1 MRRCKMKVKQLYER
15 LERRIPA
22 SLSEEW
28 DNDGIMCCS
37 EPDREVNNVLI
48 TLDVTEDIVDY
59 AISHEFDLI
68 LSHHPLIFKPLKSVT
83 EDSHV
88 ARKVIKL
95 IKHDI
100 SVMSFHT
107 RADKVEGG
115 VNDTLADILGI
126 KDAVPFGEGFLGRIG
141 TLEEE
146 LTMEDF
152 SYLLKGLLDCDGVK
166 VSDALIPVQKVAV
179 VGGDG
184 KSYVGAALR
193 AGADTFVSGR
203 IGYNV
208 MAEAG
213 EMGINLIEAGHFF
226 TEQPV
231 TQFFQTLLHRLDS
244 EMYVEIMDSNVI
256 KLI

>member
-1 MRRCKMKVKQLYER
+1 MTVKTIYEK
-15 LERRIPA
+15 LCERIPEDLREA
-22 SLSEEW
+22 W
-28 DNDGIMCCS
+28 DNDGLMCS
-37 EPDREVNNVLI
+37 SDDSREVQRTLI

-59 AISHEFDLI
+59 AISHDLDLI
-68 LSHHPLIFKPLKSVT
+68 VSHHPLIFKPLTSVT

-95 IKHDI
+95 IKNDI

-126 KDAVPFGEGFLGRIG
+126 KDAVPFGEGDLGRIG
-141 TLEEE
+141 TLAEE
-146 LTMEDF
+146 LNMEDF

-166 VSDALIPVQKVAV
+166 VSDALIPVQRVAV

-184 KSYVGAALR
+184 KSYVSAALK

-226 TEQPV
+226 TEHPV
-231 TQFFQTLLHRLDS
+231 TQFFQTLLHRLDPD
-244 EMYVEIMDSNVI
+244 MYVEIMDSNVI
-256 KLI
+256 RLI

>member
-1 MRRCKMKVKQLYER
+1 MTVRELYKKLNE
-15 LERRIPA
+15 RIPED
-22 SLSEEW
+22 LREDW
-28 DNDGIMCCS
+28 DNDGLMCS
-37 EPDREVNNVLI
+37 SDDSLEVKRALI

-59 AISHEFDLI
+59 AISHDIDLI
-68 LSHHPLIFKPLKSVT
+68 VSHHPLIFKPLKSVT
-83 EDSHV
+83 EEGHV
-88 ARKVIKL
+88 SRKVIKL
-95 IKHDI
+95 IKNDI

-107 RADKVEGG
+107 RADKVDGG
-115 VNDTLADILGI
+115 VNDTLADILGL
-126 KDAVPFGEGFLGRIG
+126 KNTVPFGEGNLGRIG
-141 TLEEE
+141 TLREE
-146 LTMEDF
+146 LSMEDF

-166 VSDALIPVQKVAV
+166 VSDACIPVQRVAV

-184 KSYVGAALR
+184 KSYVQSALL

-226 TEQPV
+226 TEHPV
-231 TQFFQTLLHRLDS
+231 TQFFQTILHRLDPD
-244 EMYVEIMDSNVI
+244 MYVEIMDSNVI

>member
-1 MRRCKMKVKQLYER
+1 MTVRTIYEK
-15 LERRIPA
+15 LCERIPED
-22 SLSEEW
+22 LREIW
-28 DNDGIMCCS
+28 DNDGLMCS
-37 EPDREVNNVLI
+37 SDDSREVKRALV

-59 AISHEFDLI
+59 ATSHDIDLI
-68 LSHHPLIFKPLKSVT
+68 VSHHPLIFKPLTSVT

-95 IKHDI
+95 IKNDVSVI
-100 SVMSFHT
+100 SLHT

-115 VNDTLADILGI
+115 VNDILADILGM
-126 KDAVPFGEGFLGRIG
+126 KDAEPFGEGGLGRIG
-141 TLEEE
+141 TLKEE
-146 LTMEDF
+146 LNMEDF

-166 VSDALIPVQKVAV
+166 VADALIPVQRVAV

-184 KSYVGAALR
+184 KSFVSDALK

-203 IGYNV
+203 IAYNV

-213 EMGINLIEAGHFF
+213 EMGINLLEAGHFF

-231 TQFFQTLLHRLDS
+231 TQFFQALLHRLDPD
-244 EMYVEIMDSNVI
+244 MYIEIIDSNVI
-256 KLI
+256 RLI

>member
-1 MRRCKMKVKQLYER
+1 MTVRTIYEK
-15 LERRIPA
+15 LCERIPED
-22 SLSEEW
+22 LREIW
-28 DNDGIMCCS
+28 DNDGLMCS
-37 EPDREVNNVLI
+37 SDDGREVKRALV

-59 AISHEFDLI
+59 AISHNIDLI
-68 LSHHPLIFKPLKSVT
+68 VSHHPLIFKPLTSVT

-95 IKHDI
+95 IKNDV

-115 VNDTLADILGI
+115 VNDILAEILGL
-126 KDAVPFGEGFLGRIG
+126 KNVAPFGEGDLGRIG
-141 TLEEE
+141 TLPEE
-146 LTMEDF
+146 LNMEDF

-166 VSDALIPVQKVAV
+166 VADALIPVQRVAV

-184 KSYVGAALR
+184 KSFVSDALK

-213 EMGINLIEAGHFF
+213 EMGINLLEAGHFF

-231 TQFFQTLLHRLDS
+231 TQFFQALLHRLDPD
-244 EMYVEIMDSNVI
+244 MYIEIMDSNVI
-256 KLI
+256 RLI

>member
-1 MRRCKMKVKQLYER
+1 MTVKEIYEK
-15 LERRIPA
+15 LCQRIP
-22 SLSEEW
+22 EELREDW
-28 DNDGIMCCS
+28 DNDGLMCS
-37 EPDREVNNVLI
+37 SDDSLDVKRALI

-59 AISHEFDLI
+59 AIANGIELI
-68 LSHHPLIFKPLKSVT
+68 VSHHPLIFRPLKSVT
-83 EDSHV
+83 EDGHIS
-88 ARKVIKL
+88 RKVIKL
-95 IKHDI
+95 IKNDI
-100 SVMSFHT
+100 SVISLHT

-115 VNDTLADILGI
+115 VNDTLCDILGI
-126 KDAVPFGEGFLGRIG
+126 KNAIPFGDGFLGRIG
-141 TLEEE
+141 TLDEE

-166 VSDALIPVQKVAV
+166 VSDACIPVQKVAV

-184 KSYVGAALR
+184 KSYVEAALR

-203 IGYNV
+203 IGYNT

-213 EMGINLIEAGHFF
+213 EMGINLIEAGHYF

-244 EMYVEIMDSNVI
+244 DMYVEIIDSNVI

>member
-1 MRRCKMKVKQLYER
+1 MTVKTIYEK
-15 LERRIPA
+15 LSERIP
-22 SLSEEW
+22 EELREVW
-28 DNDGIMCCS
+28 DNDGLMCS
-37 EPDREVNNVLI
+37 SDDSREVKSALI

-59 AISHEFDLI
+59 AIAHGFDLI
-68 LSHHPLIFKPLKSVT
+68 VSHHPLIFKPLASVT

-95 IKHDI
+95 IKNDI

-115 VNDTLADILGI
+115 VNDILAEMLGMQ
-126 KDAVPFGEGFLGRIG
+126 DVEPFGEGDLGRIG
-141 TLEEE
+141 TLKEE
-146 LTMEDF
+146 LNMEDF

-166 VSDALIPVQKVAV
+166 VADALIPVQRVAV

-184 KSYVGAALR
+184 KSYVSAALK

-213 EMGINLIEAGHFF
+213 EMGINLLEAGHFF
-226 TEQPV
+226 TEHPV
-231 TQFFQTLLHRLDS
+231 TQFFQSLLHRLDPNMS
-244 EMYVEIMDSNVI
+244 VQIMDSNVI
-256 KLI
+256 RLI

>member
-1 MRRCKMKVKQLYER
+1 MNVKELYEK
-15 LERRIPA
+15 LCERIPEYLA
-22 SLSEEW
+22 EEW
-28 DNDGIMCCS
+28 DNDGLMCCS
-37 EPDREVNNVLI
+37 DDQREVNRALV

-59 AISHEFDLI
+59 AVSHNFDLI
-68 LSHHPLIFKPLKSVT
+68 VSHHPLIFKPLKNVT
-83 EDSHV
+83 ENSHV
-88 ARKVIKL
+88 SRKVIKL
-95 IKHDI
+95 IKNDI
-100 SVMSFHT
+100 AVMSFHT
-107 RADKVEGG
+107 RADKVDVG
-115 VNDTLADILGI
+115 VNDVLADILGI
-126 KDAVPFGEGFLGRIG
+126 KDAIPFGEGDLGRIG
-141 TLEEE
+141 TLKEE
-146 LTMEDF
+146 LNMEDF

-166 VSDALIPVQKVAV
+166 VADALIPVQRVAV

-184 KSYVGAALR
+184 KSYVSAALK

-244 EMYVEIMDSNVI
+244 DMYIEIMDSNVI

>member
-1 MRRCKMKVKQLYER
+1 MTVKEIYEK
-15 LERRIPA
+15 LCEYIPEHLA
-22 SLSEEW
+22 EEW
-28 DNDGIMCCS
+28 DNDGLMCCS
-37 EPDREVNNVLI
+37 DDQKEVERALV

-59 AISHEFDLI
+59 AVAHGIDLI
-68 LSHHPLIFKPLKSVT
+68 VSHHPLIFKPLKSVT
-83 EDSHV
+83 ENSHIS
-88 ARKVIKL
+88 RKVIKL
-95 IKHDI
+95 IKNDV

-107 RADKVEGG
+107 RADKVDGG
-115 VNDTLADILGI
+115 VNDVLADILGI
-126 KDAVPFGEGFLGRIG
+126 KDAVPFGEGDLGRIG
-141 TLEEE
+141 MLGEE
-146 LTMEDF
+146 LNMEDF

-166 VSDALIPVQKVAV
+166 VADALIPVQKVAV

-184 KSYVGAALR
+184 KSYVSAALK

-226 TEQPV
+226 TEQPI
-231 TQFFQTLLHRLDS
+231 TQFFQRLLNNLDPD
-244 EMYVEIMDSNVI
+244 MYIEIMDSNVI